1 MKYETRVNLKHL
13 LEDIRDSYNM
23 PLEEA
28 ILTELVANALDSKAT
43 KIDFLISPSDAKFT
57 IQDNGQG
64 MKKNKI
70 KDYHDI
76 AITTKIRGKGIGFA
90 GIGAKLSLLISK
102 AVITETK
109 GERGSRCATEWYLAR
124 DNRAPWKFLPFSENI
139 KSPRGTA
146 ITIELLTKNSP
157 LLSDAFVFKTIRK
170 HFYPLLQKK
179 FQNAILN
186 HIYKKGVEFFVNGK
200 KIGLEEQEIPSGFKT
215 FRVILGKKTKI
226 LAGFG
231 YLGKSEKELAP
242 ELSGIGVSTYGKVI
256 KWGWDWLG
264 ILPKSPFKIYG
275 LVEIPVLSEILTT
288 NKSDFLR
295 DSNSLKKYYKY
306 RKAIQEAV
314 LPLLDELGEE
324 RFSFESDLKRLK
336 PLEKEIEE
344 SLRYL
349 LNNFPELTPLV
360 GVRRK
365 TFGDGNFME
374 NNEQAVRIIP
384 EEIKNQEKIEEE
396 LEKKIKE
403 VSQSSANEKM
413 KIPTLAIGF
422 EKNSSPSELAR
433 IIKNTILVNT
443 GHPAYLKSKA
453 ENSEGY
459 HLLLCVAWVLSK
471 YLEESHSPQ
480 DFIGQFLAT
489 WGYEDKRNFRLFQGC

>member
-1 MKYETRVNLKHL
+1 MKYETRVNLKRL

-23 PLEEA
+23 PVEEA
-28 ILTELVANALDSKAT
+28 ILTELVANALDSRAT
-43 KIDFLISPSDAKFT
+43 KIDFLISYPEAKFT
-57 IQDNGQG
+57 VGDNGQG
-64 MKKNKI
+64 MKRNQI

-76 AITTKIRGKGIGFA
+76 ATSTKVRGKGIGFA

-102 AVITETK
+102 RVLTETK
-109 GERGSRCATEWYLAR
+109 GPQGSHCATSWHLAA
-124 DNRAPWKFLPFSENI
+124 DNRAPWEFIPFSGCVSGQN
-139 KSPRGTA
+139 GTA
-146 ITIELLTKNSP
+146 VTTELLNQVSP
-157 LLSDAFVFKTIRK
+157 LLSENFVLKTIKK
-170 HFYPLLQKK
+170 HFFTLLHPN
-179 FQNAILN
+179 FLNSILN
-186 HIYKKGVEFFVNGK
+186 QLYKKGVDFYINGK
-200 KIGLEEQEIPSGFKT
+200 KVCLEEQEIPRDFKA
-215 FRVILGKKTKI
+215 FKVFLGKKTRC

-242 ELSGIGVSTYGKVI
+242 EFSGVGISTYGKVI

-275 LVEIPVLSEILTT
+275 LVEIPAIAEILTT

-295 DSNSLKKYYKY
+295 DSTSLKKYYKF

-314 LPLLDELGEE
+314 LPILDELGEE
-324 RFSFESDLKRLK
+324 RFNFETDLKRLK

-344 SLRYL
+344 SLRYV

-365 TFGDGNFME
+365 MLNDGIVSE
-374 NNEQAVRIIP
+374 NNEASIKIIP
-384 EEIKNQEKIEEE
+384 EEIKTQEKIEEE

-403 VSQSSANEKM
+403 ASQKGMGERV

-422 EKNSSPSELAR
+422 EKSSSPSELAR
-433 IIKNTILVNT
+433 ILKNTILVNT
-443 GHPAYLKSKA
+443 GHPAYQKSKND
-453 ENSEGY
+453 NSEEY
-459 HLLLCVAWVLSK
+459 HLLLSVAWALSK
-471 YLEESHSPQ
+471 YLEEKHSPL

-489 WGYEDKRNFRLFQGC
+489 WGYEDKNNFRLIQTS